1 MQVSK
6 FGGTS
11 MADHRTWL
19 LVVGLLKSMD
29 NPVAVVSATA
39 RTTRELVRAAE
50 LASLGEMGQALTMI
64 RGIRD
69 RHIEIVLSFAKDAL
83 ATDTLATDAQ
93 FADTTHS
100 NNTAPQGS
108 SEHSNSN
115 PIDINPS
122 IQYIESQMES
132 LRHDLESVATTG
144 TLNAEILDRI
154 AGTGELLSSRLFAD
168 CAGWAGLATRFMDA
182 REIVKTD
189 AVFGAANPDEARSA
203 SAINPLKTLLNEGQ
217 IPVIGGYIGEAPD
230 GRPTTLGFE
239 GSDVTATFLGAL
251 LGAESVTIWTDVDGV
266 YSCDPRVVPNARRLD
281 TLTFAQAEKMASCGA
296 KVLHPNT
303 LKPVSG
309 RGIPVWVRNLFA
321 PARGGTLISGGTSSG
336 TSSGTPSGTHSSIPS
351 ESPSESPSTLAFRS
365 EVRVD
370 GDTKKPGQR
379 IPGQRIPGQRVSV
392 MGLSLQRWERVR
404 DHAAR
409 VAEDF
414 RYSEKDQFLSA
425 WIPEE
430 EMENRI
436 QILYHLLCS

>member
-1 MQVSK
+1 
-6 FGGTS
+6 
-11 MADHRTWL
+11 MADHRTWM

-154 AGTGELLSSRLFAD
+154 AGAGELLSSRLFAD

-351 ESPSESPSTLAFRS
+351 ESPSTLAFRS

-370 GDTKKPGQR
+370 GDTKK
-379 IPGQRIPGQRVSV
+379 PGQRVSV

-414 RYSEKDQFLSA
+414 RYNEKDQFLSA

>member
-1 MQVSK
+1 
-6 FGGTS
+6 
-11 MADHRTWL
+11 MADHRTWM

-83 ATDTLATDAQ
+83 ATDALATDAQ

-351 ESPSESPSTLAFRS
+351 ESPSTLAFRS

-370 GDTKKPGQR
+370 GDTKK
-379 IPGQRIPGQRVSV
+379 PGQRVSV

-414 RYSEKDQFLSA
+414 RYNEKDQFLSA

>member
-1 MQVSK
+1 
-6 FGGTS
+6 

-351 ESPSESPSTLAFRS
+351 ESPSTLAFRS

-370 GDTKKPGQR
+370 GDTKK
-379 IPGQRIPGQRVSV
+379 PGQRVSV

>member
-1 MQVSK
+1 
-6 FGGTS
+6 
-11 MADHRTWL
+11 
-19 LVVGLLKSMD
+19 
-29 NPVAVVSATA
+29 
-39 RTTRELVRAAE
+39 
-50 LASLGEMGQALTMI
+50 
-64 RGIRD
+64 
-69 RHIEIVLSFAKDAL
+69 
-83 ATDTLATDAQ
+83 
-93 FADTTHS
+93 
-100 NNTAPQGS
+100 
-108 SEHSNSN
+108 
-115 PIDINPS
+115 
-122 IQYIESQMES
+122 
-132 LRHDLESVATTG
+132 
-144 TLNAEILDRI
+144 
-154 AGTGELLSSRLFAD
+154 
-168 CAGWAGLATRFMDA
+168 MDA

>member
-1 MQVSK
+1 
-6 FGGTS
+6 

-83 ATDTLATDAQ
+83 ATDALATDAQ

-351 ESPSESPSTLAFRS
+351 ESPSTLAFRS

-370 GDTKKPGQR
+370 GDTKK
-379 IPGQRIPGQRVSV
+379 PGQRVSV

-414 RYSEKDQFLSA
+414 RYNEKDQFLSA